1 MSGMS
6 LRTVALVGTLSLAA
20 GWMAG
25 SQTAQ
30 PSVPSS
36 GAAVSSG
43 PRPLG
48 VESSPAVPVAP
59 LTRDLR
65 LRLDQLPNP
74 PQPGRNPFR
83 FRPAAPLSGRARA
96 ADYGPG
102 GGAEA
107 VEAAPEVEA
116 VSFRLTLAGIATEQA
131 DEGPRYTAMV
141 NDGTSLLFILP
152 GDAVPGGY
160 VAVAVSETSLTL
172 RDAAGG
178 ERILRLP

>member
-1 MSGMS
+1 MSGMN

-30 PSVPSS
+30 PSVPS
-36 GAAVSSG
+36 GAGVSSG

-48 VESSPAVPVAP
+48 VESSPVAP

-83 FRPAAPLSGRARA
+83 FRPAAPFSGRAHA
-96 ADYGPG
+96 ADSGPAG
-102 GGAEA
+102 DADA
-107 VEAAPEVEA
+107 VETAPEAEA
-116 VSFRLTLAGIATEQA
+116 VSFSLTLAGIATEQA
-131 DEGPRYTAMV
+131 DEGPRHTAMV
-141 NDGTSLLFILP
+141 SDGTSLLFILP
-152 GDAVPGGY
+152 GDTVPGGY
-160 VAVAVSETSLTL
+160 VAVAVGETSLTL